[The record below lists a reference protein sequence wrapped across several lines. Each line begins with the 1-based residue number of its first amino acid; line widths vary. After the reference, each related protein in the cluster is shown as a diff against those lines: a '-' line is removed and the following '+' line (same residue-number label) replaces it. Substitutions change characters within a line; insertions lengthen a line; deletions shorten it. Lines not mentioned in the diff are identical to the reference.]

1 MKTKWFDR
9 LTMTGGIYF
18 TTNYLR
24 LTTAFL
30 LFLFAIA
37 ITASCGGGS
46 GSGDGGGS
54 GGGGEDRPAT
64 VVTGPDGVKLSIPG
78 GSVSQDTTYRIARNS
93 DGAPSTDGLILLTP
107 IYAVTPH
114 SQSFAEGALIEI
126 PYDESQIPIGS
137 VPFVLRAD
145 AGGQWQA
152 FGNARLANGTAKA
165 DISSLSYYAIGV
177 CAQDFSSPGDCPFN
191 SELLLELLDSSGI
204 AIPAQFNSWGQALP
218 VITVDQPTTLRFRA
232 TWTRPP
238 NINRTDNISLYL
250 SGGGQL
256 QGAPWREVMPNT
268 QHYYLD
274 FNVYIDPATVS
285 GASGPN
291 GKIVRM
297 RANVWSTY
305 LAFVGPPEGLRNI
318 QWEMQTEIAVRVR
331 HIGPQP
337 TITQQPAN
345 QAVTAGQTATFS
357 VAASGSSLTYQWQRS
372 NDNGQSFNN
381 ISGATAASYTT
392 ATTALSDNGAIFF
405 VRVCEAAAC
414 VDSFG
419 ATLTVTASSTLP
431 TFTQQPASIAVLTGQ
446 TASFTAVA
454 AGPPAPSI
462 QWYKSDGFLGDP
474 VGTPCSSSGS
484 FTACTYT
491 TPALALADSGSQYY
505 ATATNSAGSVQ
516 SNIAMVT
523 VTSAAVAP
531 SITTEPSDVTV
542 NAGNDT
548 TFSVAANGTAPL
560 SYQWR
565 KNGVNIRGANGANY
579 WLKNA
584 QLADNGAAFSVEVRN
599 SAGRVTSRNAILTVT
614 AASVSGSL
622 DTTFDTDGIVVHN
635 NAAGGNGHDYGQSI
649 TTDSSGRIL
658 VAGESWNGTNGGD
671 MAIWRYNSNGTLDTT
686 FDTDGIVVHS
696 NAAGG
701 NGLDTGYSI
710 TTDSSGRI
718 LVAGN
723 SWNGTNNDMAIWRYN
738 SNGSLD
744 TTFDSDGI
752 VVHSNAAGGNGIDSG
767 VSITIDS
774 SGRILVAGR
783 SWNAAGNA
791 DMVIWRYLP

>member
-250 SGGGQL
+250 SGGG
-256 QGAPWREVMPNT
+256 
-268 QHYYLD
+268 
-274 FNVYIDPATVS
+274 
-285 GASGPN
+285 
-291 GKIVRM
+291 
-297 RANVWSTY
+297 
-305 LAFVGPPEGLRNI
+305 
-318 QWEMQTEIAVRVR
+318 
-331 HIGPQP
+331 
-337 TITQQPAN
+337 
-345 QAVTAGQTATFS
+345 
-357 VAASGSSLTYQWQRS
+357 
-372 NDNGQSFNN
+372 
-381 ISGATAASYTT
+381 
-392 ATTALSDNGAIFF
+392 
-405 VRVCEAAAC
+405 
-414 VDSFG
+414 
-419 ATLTVTASSTLP
+419 
-431 TFTQQPASIAVLTGQ
+431 
-446 TASFTAVA
+446 
-454 AGPPAPSI
+454 
-462 QWYKSDGFLGDP
+462 
-474 VGTPCSSSGS
+474 
-484 FTACTYT
+484 
-491 TPALALADSGSQYY
+491 
-505 ATATNSAGSVQ
+505 
-516 SNIAMVT
+516 
-523 VTSAAVAP
+523 
-531 SITTEPSDVTV
+531 
-542 NAGNDT
+542 
-548 TFSVAANGTAPL
+548 
-560 SYQWR
+560 
-565 KNGVNIRGANGANY
+565 
-579 WLKNA
+579 
-584 QLADNGAAFSVEVRN
+584 
-599 SAGRVTSRNAILTVT
+599 
-614 AASVSGSL
+614 
-622 DTTFDTDGIVVHN
+622 
-635 NAAGGNGHDYGQSI
+635 
-649 TTDSSGRIL
+649 
-658 VAGESWNGTNGGD
+658 
-671 MAIWRYNSNGTLDTT
+671 
-686 FDTDGIVVHS
+686 
-696 NAAGG
+696 
-701 NGLDTGYSI
+701 
-710 TTDSSGRI
+710 
-718 LVAGN
+718 
-723 SWNGTNNDMAIWRYN
+723 
-738 SNGSLD
+738 
-744 TTFDSDGI
+744 
-752 VVHSNAAGGNGIDSG
+752 
-767 VSITIDS
+767 
-774 SGRILVAGR
+774 
-783 SWNAAGNA
+783 
-791 DMVIWRYLP
+791 